1 MRTNSK
7 KLKIFFEI
15 AVCLFLFFVNTAIGQ
30 EDEDFNDA
38 YLLDIDANNN
48 SYHKFSNAK
57 DAVCR
62 IISEDR
68 KVGTGVLLNNSN
80 NDGKMYVLTAA
91 HLLPGYDNDAT
102 TQDIA
107 TMNSHL
113 ANYKFDFTY
122 QRFVTD
128 FTGVP
133 LYEKNPNRVKGAKIV
148 ALYHKNIDYSSGLDY
163 YLQPTDLVLLEL
175 LGKPNSN
182 TFKPFYAGW
191 NFNDGLSYDE
201 HILIH
206 HPRGFP
212 KKISMPI
219 EETEANLWS
228 YKIPETG
235 RYISQYSNILTDQ
248 EWLPEDEPPYSM
260 IMIEISNDDETGE
273 YYAWKDMFSDDIWG
287 VPTRG
292 SSGAPYFNSSNQV
305 YSINKGRYLEDSKYH
320 SEEQL
325 FTISEKLTED
335 KFFVNPNYNPN
346 SSNNPLEYY
355 PLAFYLRDFE
365 DNELELDG
373 CYPCAAG
380 VNGLP
385 LREERR
391 YLKTLEIS
399 EEILGNITQDF
410 VAQDEIQ
417 ISSLIRPGAR
427 ISFAAEQVLLGGG
440 TNFERGSEVEITSGG
455 KNGMSCATG
464 CYSINIPT
472 NPEHFLSNGSCFL
485 KEIKNAENFTVQ
497 ITLNDGTIYNFP
509 EQPIHGST
517 VKLFELLDLK
527 QNASAIKNTTATV
540 KATFT
545 NDCDTPKEVTFQI
558 TFDNALEDNAFLSD
572 YYHYKEDPAHSSK
585 MPSIETYMANK
596 KALAQWYQPA
606 TSFQPTTAQYPED
619 VVFEIG
625 VEKDITYAKASGY
638 EWNFRGGKGYRT
650 INPAITSGNGES
662 FLHNTQ
668 IIGGHQF
675 VENGRLKMDIYYPK
689 LKQGITA
696 SQAPALPVICYVF
709 GGGYVTHD
717 QPELGD
723 EICRW
728 FAQKGYIVAFID
740 YRIGA
745 DLTNKEISKRA
756 PIRAWQDVNA
766 AVQFLRMQGQK
777 TTGVSDKWKIDPN
790 KIYGNG
796 WSAGAIASL
805 HNLTLNQTQYQAE
818 RNDGNFL
825 EYTKAGKAYTSL
837 NIPYT
842 TYDLNAYPTIPCKPG
857 ETDCTGSNVDAQF
870 NAVGVFAGAIGKADW
885 LNNLQRPAID
895 IHHHDD
901 EIVLWGEGAPF
912 KNVAPK
918 TNFVGLT
925 QVPPLYGGGYLK
937 ENFPNNTQFDVVTL
951 TEEWQAGGEPTDW
964 LSAGKL
970 HASMIKWG
978 DRAGVNHPAR
988 LENKEMFL
996 LDGFFMNQGSQNASR
1011 TKSIEETQIKID
1023 NPSAIFNLY
1032 PNPSNGKFKL
1042 DFFLKAQGLVH
1053 FKIINLNGQTLFE
1066 QKDKVFKKGNNLFS
1080 FDLGNKLTSG
1090 LYFLKVD
1097 SKEFSGT
1104 LKIIIE

>member
-1 MRTNSK
+1 MK
-7 KLKIFFEI
+7 KIFFLI
-15 AVCLFLFFVNTAIGQ
+15 TVLIYQIPVKVFAQPDYKFPDFACLPPNIQVEYKGIS
-30 EDEDFNDA
+30 DA
-38 YLLDIDANNN
+38 TCKIEYTNISNETLN
-48 SYHKFSNAK
+48 S
-57 DAVCR
+57 
-62 IISEDR
+62 
-68 KVGTGVLLNNSN
+68 TGVLVNNTE
-80 NDGKMYVLTAA
+80 NDGKLYVLTAA
-91 HLLPGYDNDAT
+91 HNLITTNFGSINTDLSVINSFLKNYYFRFFYQRSECYDNPANE
-102 TQDIA
+102 QA
-107 TMNSHL
+107 KNSQQESFIL
-113 ANYKFDFTY
+113 
-122 QRFVTD
+122 
-128 FTGVP
+128 
-133 LYEKNPNRVKGAKIV
+133 KGAKLLAV
-148 ALYHKNIDYSSGLDY
+148 YYNEDYEEIDGHVKGVVN
-163 YLQPTDLVLLEL
+163 PDLALLEL
-175 LGKPNSN
+175 LQTPNSSN
-182 TFKPFYAGW
+182 YSMFFAGW
-191 NFNDGLSYDE
+191 NANSDGGILSLTSTTYNPFDDGA
-201 HILIH
+201 IIS
-206 HPRGFP
+206 HPKGYMKKAAIPMLP
-212 KKISMPI
+212 KKRVISYESNYNI
-219 EETEANLWS
+219 NNGEAV
-228 YKIPETG
+228 YT
-235 RYISQYSNILTDQ
+235 ISAPNPDTIDIDTQWVFTKTL
-248 EWLPEDEPPYSM
+248 LPQSFIADL
-260 IMIEISNDDETGE
+260 
-273 YYAWKDMFSDDIWG
+273 AQ
-287 VPTRG
+287 G
-292 SSGAPYFNSSNQV
+292 SSGAGCFNKNLDLYAIYNGGIDKIGYSTGLDAVWDTDEYYYEPLKNSLSS
-305 YSINKGRYLEDSKYH
+305 K
-320 SEEQL
+320 
-325 FTISEKLTED
+325 TIKDFLS
-335 KFFVNPNYNPN
+335 PN
-346 SSNNPLEYY
+346 SDTMQLN
-355 PLAFYLRDFE
+355 
-365 DNELELDG
+365 G

-380 VNGLP
+380 ANGLP
-385 LREERR
+385 LMEERR
-391 YLKTLEIS
+391 YLKTLKVS
-399 EEILGNITQDF
+399 EEIPGDKTQSF

-472 NPEHFLSNGSCFL
+472 NPEHFFSNGSCFL

-497 ITLNDGTIYNFP
+497 ITLQDGTIYNLP

-572 YYHYKEDPAHSSK
+572 YYHYKEDPEHSSK
-585 MPSIETYMANK
+585 MPSLETYMANK
-596 KALAQWYQPA
+596 KALTQWYQTA
-606 TSFQPTTAQYPED
+606 TSFQPNTAQYPED

-662 FLHNTQ
+662 SSHNTQ

-675 VENGRLKMDIYYPK
+675 VNNGRLKMDIYYPK
-689 LKQGITA
+689 LKQGVSAT
-696 SQAPALPVICYVF
+696 QAPALPVICYVF

-723 EICRW
+723 EICKW

-745 DLTNKEISKRA
+745 DLTNKEVSKRA
-756 PIRAWQDVNA
+756 PMRAWQDVNA

-777 TTGVSDKWKIDPN
+777 IIGVSDKWKIDPN

-805 HNLTLNQTQYQAE
+805 HNLTLNQTQYQTE
-818 RNDGNFL
+818 RNGGNFL
-825 EYTKAGKAYTSL
+825 EFTQGGKAYTSL
-837 NIPYT
+837 GISYT
-842 TYDLNAYPTIPCKPG
+842 TYDLDAYPTTPCKPG

-870 NAVGVFAGAIGKADW
+870 NAVGVFAGAIGKPDW

-925 QVPPLYGGGYLK
+925 EVPPLYGGGYLK
-937 ENFPNNTQFDVVTL
+937 ENFPNNTRFDVVTL
-951 TEEWQAGGEPTDW
+951 TEEWQAGGKPTDW

-996 LDGFFMNQGSQNASR
+996 LDGFFMNQGIQTASR
-1011 TKSIEETQIKID
+1011 TKSIEEIQIKVE
-1023 NPSAIFNLY
+1023 NPSAMFNLY

-1042 DFFLKAQGLVH
+1042 DFYLKSESMVN
-1053 FKIINLNGQTLFE
+1053 FKIVNLNGRMLFE
-1066 QKDKVFKKGNNLFS
+1066 QKNQAFGKGNNSFS
-1080 FDLGNKLTSG
+1080 FNLANKLPSG
-1090 LYFLKVD
+1090 LYFLTVH
-1097 SKEFSGT
+1097 SKEFSET